1 MPPMGDVLSAGEL
14 RDLVEYLAGRRDV
27 PPDVPLGGLKAQ
39 AAETGM
45 GCVAV
50 DRACSGSGLHVAG
63 RDVARGVGVV
73 SPSRLVYAI
82 PAGSAA
88 FVGRV
93 GLDDSGRGGQ
103 VEFRL
108 MVDGRTAW
116 RSGPV
121 RAGRQVRI
129 DLALPADA
137 ARLELIV
144 DDGGT
149 AGGTA
154 ADWLEVGFVKVVR

>member
-1 MPPMGDVLSAGEL
+1 MPPAGDVLSHVEL
-14 RDLVEYLAGRRDV
+14 RDLVEFLAGRRDV
-27 PPDVPLGGLKAQ
+27 TPDLPLGGIRAETS
-39 AAETGM
+39 ETGM

-50 DRACSGSGLHVAG
+50 DRSCSGTGLRVAG

-82 PAGSAA
+82 PPGSAG
-88 FVGRV
+88 FVGRA

-103 VEFRL
+103 VEFRVK
-108 MVDGRTAW
+108 VDGRVVW

-121 RAGRQVRI
+121 RAGREVR
-129 DLALPADA
+129 LNLPLPADA
-137 ARLELIV
+137 SRLELIV

-149 AGGTA
+149 AGGTG
-154 ADWLEVGFVKVVR
+154 ADWLEVGFVKQGL